1 VHSSCGQ
8 YLEYFRSNSYW
19 NNNCILGTHIL
30 GPHAEEIINIF
41 ALAIRLGLNVDKIK
55 EAIST
60 YPKNSYD
67 IKYML

>member
-1 VHSSCGQ
+1 
-8 YLEYFRSNSYW
+8 
-19 NNNCILGTHIL
+19 L
-30 GPHAEEIINIF
+30 GPHAEEVINIF
-41 ALAIRLGLNVDKIK
+41 ALEIRLGLNVDKIK